1 MRKPPISALYH
12 HHHQPWPDHTN
23 HTGHQ
28 FHHQNQALPSQEQPR
43 PRSPISHIPFP
54 YPQSQD
60 CTNHPH
66 AVCLW
71 LLLYTAHA
79 HQFACLSTFKGPVF
93 LFHGHT
99 GMARLMNGLLHQL
112 NGRYDSLRGYFVRFV
127 HQFDG
132 SMKG

>member
-1 MRKPPISALYH
+1 VHCTIII
-12 HHHQPWPDHTN
+12 TN
-23 HTGHQ
+23 HGQTTQTTPATSSITKSRPSQAKNSHD
-28 FHHQNQALPSQEQPR
+28 QALRYHTSL
-43 PRSPISHIPFP
+43 SHIH
-54 YPQSQD
+54 